1 MGMAS
6 GRGEAGF
13 VTDIETKRGLGSEM
27 GDAAQSV
34 DVVLLKESL
43 LQSPTPA
50 HLIEA
55 CDKLAAKGQ
64 LIDITRLV
72 LEVTSLHLDDG
83 QLSLAGAT
91 VILRYSSRY
100 EIVETLARNT
110 LRVEPDNVAAQAFLA
125 HVRVVSGD
133 VAGGCSLFSGMM
145 ERYPEKRAN
154 ICEFISMSLLEAG
167 YPAEALKVLQSHL
180 MNGDVTAAL
189 LNNIGCALGR
199 LNRSS
204 EALPWYERALA
215 LEPSPDASFGY
226 ACTLLKAGRLAD
238 GWQIYSKRDL
248 IVKDK
253 SAWYLELPRLGPD
266 DDVSGRKV
274 LLFDEQGFGDT
285 IQFIRCLPYLLERG
299 AEVTVVV
306 PPMLVR
312 LLSQSFPGVC
322 VRDKWSFGQEDGY
335 SYAAPIPDLPY
346 ISGVMSVRD
355 IPAAIPYLRAD
366 EGDVARFAALL
377 PDRRPRVGLVWAGE
391 RRAQSEYDLADK
403 RRSTTLAEMGAAL
416 TPVEATLVN
425 LQFGGPRAE
434 IEAWDGQPLF
444 DPMGDVRD
452 MADTAAIM
460 KNLDLVISVDT
471 APLHLAGA
479 LGCPVWL
486 VSRWDACWRWGDE
499 GSGTPWYPN
508 MRVFRAKE
516 RSFAPVLQ
524 EVGRALRNW
533 L

>member
-1 MGMAS
+1 MAP

-27 GDAAQSV
+27 GDAAQFV
-34 DVVLLKESL
+34 DVALLKESL

-55 CDKLAAKGQ
+55 CDKLAAKAH
-64 LIDITRLV
+64 LIEVTRLV

-100 EIVETLARNT
+100 DIVETLARNT
-110 LRVEPDNVAAQAFLA
+110 LRVDPDDVSAQAFLA

-133 VAGGCSLFSGMM
+133 VAGGCALFSGMM

-167 YPAEALKVLQSHL
+167 YPVEALKILQSHL

-322 VRDKWSFGQEDGY
+322 VRDKWSFGREDGY

-355 IPAAIPYLRAD
+355 IPAAIPYLRAE

-434 IEAWDGQPLF
+434 IEAWNGQPLF

-508 MRVFRAKE
+508 MRVFRARE